1 MIKQASTYLWFLP
14 EGSAVKTQARRIGD
28 VRIECRLWQKKPTL
42 LRMYKTTSP
51 RGLHEN
57 SVDLSNFGNDRLLQD
72 SRRKEI
78 SIRIAGN
85 ISYKS
90 MS

>member
-28 VRIECRLWQKKPTL
+28 VRIECRLWQKKPTS

-72 SRRKEI
+72 SRWKEM

-90 MS
+90 TS

>member
-1 MIKQASTYLWFLP
+1 
-14 EGSAVKTQARRIGD
+14 
-28 VRIECRLWQKKPTL
+28 
-42 LRMYKTTSP
+42 MYKTTSP